1 MKKRFIYIMLA
12 LLLFSYNSISAYEY
26 HEEISDIEYLLN
38 ERIKIMN
45 EFLYGYK
52 DMDSLEDKLDDIE
65 AEKLLENDLGI
76 LSKVIDNPTD
86 YELAMNVKVD
96 KIYSLECTEEGE
108 LCINADL
115 NWLMSGYD
123 GEFNMV
129 KNYNIKCIEVSGQMY
144 LTLLVILN
152 N

>member
-38 ERIKIMN
+38 ERIIIMN

-52 DMDSLEDKLDDIE
+52 DMNSLEDRLDDIE
-65 AEKLLENDLGI
+65 AEKLLENDLDI
-76 LSKVIDNPTD
+76 LNKVIDNPTD

-96 KIYSLECTEEGE
+96 KVYSLECTEEGIH
-108 LCINADL
+108 INADL

-129 KNYNIKCIEVSGQMY
+129 KNYNIKCVEIDKQMY
-144 LTLLVILN
+144 LASLVILN
-152 N
+152 D

>member
-26 HEEISDIEYLLN
+26 HEEINDIEYLLN

-52 DMDSLEDKLDDIE
+52 DMDSLEDKLEDIE

-86 YELAMNVKVD
+86 YELAMSVKVD
-96 KIYSLECTEEGE
+96 KIYSLEFIEDE

-115 NWLMSGYD
+115 NWMMSGYD
-123 GEFNMV
+123 GEYNMV
-129 KNYNIKCIEVSGQMY
+129 KNYNIKCVESEEQMY
-144 LTLLVILN
+144 LTSLVILN
-152 N
+152 D

>member
-1 MKKRFIYIMLA
+1 MKKRFILIMLV

-45 EFLYGYK
+45 DFLYGYK
-52 DMDSLEDKLDDIE
+52 DMDSLEDKLNDIE
-65 AEKLLENDLGI
+65 AGKLLENDIGI

-86 YELAMNVKVD
+86 YELAMSVKVD
-96 KIYSLECTEEGE
+96 KICSLERTEGE
-108 LCINADL
+108 LCINVDL

-129 KNYNIKCIEVSGQMY
+129 RNYNIKCSEAEGQMY
-144 LTLLVILN
+144 LTSLVILN
-152 N
+152 D